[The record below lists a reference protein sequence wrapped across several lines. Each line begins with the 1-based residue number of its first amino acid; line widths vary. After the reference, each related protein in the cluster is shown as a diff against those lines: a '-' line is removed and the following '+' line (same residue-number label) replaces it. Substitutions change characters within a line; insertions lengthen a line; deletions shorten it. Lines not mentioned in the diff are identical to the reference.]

1 MCHESTQSEE
11 SIALLTE
18 SELEA
23 ILRARLSARLEP
35 PNFSM
40 DVVTVLHRFDK
51 PFSYWTCRFTLLNR
65 HLECAADVF
74 TGRITGTFTFKGPNL
89 LQPNAERDRLLRGGP
104 QPICSPVLPGT
115 LFENLHLT
123 LNFQPA
129 RGADEKFR
137 RYDVTV
143 TAELNGLSASTN
155 IPGFVDPASI
165 EPATPRDPGTPGTG
179 DGKWEYRCRTEKG
192 STGLEYDICEK
203 RWCQDLGDGNKSCGD
218 WTPELNDCKNCK
230 QK

>member
-65 HLECAADVF
+65 PLEGEADVF

-89 LQPNAERDRLLRGGP
+89 LQPEDDRDSLLRGEP
-104 QPICSPVLPGT
+104 KSISSPVLPGT
-115 LFENLHLT
+115 LFENLQLT
-123 LNFQPA
+123 LSFQPA

-155 IPGFVDPASI
+155 IPGFIDPASI
-165 EPATPRDPGTPGTG
+165 EPATPGDPGTPGTG
-179 DGKWEYRCRTEKG
+179 DGKWEYRCRTEKD

-203 RWCQDLGDGNKSCGD
+203 RWCQDLGGGNKSCGD